1 MKEISDENV
10 EKFKENMQTYGKMM
24 MYKLFINRI

>member
-10 EKFKENMQTYGKMM
+10 ELFKENMKTYGKMK
-24 MYKLFINRI
+24 MYDLFINRI